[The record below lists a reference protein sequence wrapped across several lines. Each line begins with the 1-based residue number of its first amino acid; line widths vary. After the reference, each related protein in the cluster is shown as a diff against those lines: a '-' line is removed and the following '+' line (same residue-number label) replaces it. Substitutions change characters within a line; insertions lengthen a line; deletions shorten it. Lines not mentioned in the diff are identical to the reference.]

1 MTPADL
7 TAARESLGLSKE
19 QLARA
24 LRLRGRG
31 LRSVQRWEAPGA
43 EVPGPVQVAVE
54 MMVAAKGR
62 EAAWKIVDRQRP
74 LIEAAVRLG
83 WLNERVVTDVLSL
96 MLETGRPAWEVVD
109 WGPPAKPRSDA
120 AERQH
125 EQLMTL
131 LGRPSG

>member
-7 TAARESLGLSKE
+7 TAAREALGLTKE

-31 LRSVQRWEAPGA
+31 LRSVQRWEAPGG

-54 MMVAAKGR
+54 GMLR
-62 EAAWKIVDRQRP
+62 EKIVDRQRP

-83 WLNERVVTDVLSL
+83 WLSERVAPDVLRL

-120 AERQH
+120 AQRQH

-131 LGRPSG
+131 LGKAPD